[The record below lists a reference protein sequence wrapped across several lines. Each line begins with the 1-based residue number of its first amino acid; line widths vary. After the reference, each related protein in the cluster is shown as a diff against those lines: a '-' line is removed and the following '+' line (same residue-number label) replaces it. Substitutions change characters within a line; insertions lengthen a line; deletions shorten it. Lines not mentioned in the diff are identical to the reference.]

1 MAKKIIRLTESELK
15 EVINN
20 AVKQAVEEKV
30 LLTEMPYE
38 RNDYVYTVDKNARN
52 AYIHLAKLL
61 LYKNSTN
68 DANKWINDVI
78 NNFTLPMLT
87 AKVYVSQKAR
97 AKVLCKGYVENLF
110 GKNFE
115 DYDYQMENFCDSAI
129 RDMED
134 KARTEGLSKPQH
146 DDINQS
152 VALGKSIIVAYAKEI
167 VKMSNGITQ
176 NEANSVLQNTL
187 RKEANAVFNLGL

>member
-134 KARTEGLSKPQH
+134 KARTEGLSKPLH

>member
-134 KARTEGLSKPQH
+134 EARTEGLSKPQH

>member
-129 RDMED
+129 RDMENE
-134 KARTEGLSKPQH
+134 ARTEGLSKLQH

>member
-68 DANKWINDVI
+68 AANKWINDVI

-87 AKVYVSQKAR
+87 AKVYVNQKAR

-129 RDMED
+129 RDMENE
-134 KARTEGLSKPQH
+134 ARTEGLSKPQH

>member
-129 RDMED
+129 RDMENE
-134 KARTEGLSKPQH
+134 ARTEGLSKPQH

-167 VKMSNGITQ
+167 VKMSNGVKQ

>member
-129 RDMED
+129 RDMENE
-134 KARTEGLSKPQH
+134 ARTEGLSKPQH

-176 NEANSVLQNTL
+176 NEANSVLQSTL

>member
-61 LYKNSTN
+61 LYKNSTTA
-68 DANKWINDVI
+68 ANKWINDVI

-129 RDMED
+129 RDMENE
-134 KARTEGLSKPQH
+134 ARTEGLSKPQH

>member
-129 RDMED
+129 RDMENE
-134 KARTEGLSKPQH
+134 ARTEGLSKPQH